1 VRLKTQVYDLRYAKE
16 PLLAGAL
23 DSLLQRARRRHITHA
38 VLDQIALAA
47 CAAIAA
53 LLLLLIVG
61 TQILNWYWLAAAFGL
76 SFAIGLYRLW
86 KRIPDVYALAQQLDR
101 RLALHDSLSTA
112 WYFRNHPETAAIL
125 HQQRA
130 ASELAGSADLQQ
142 AVPMTVPR
150 SCYALTALV
159 AVAASLFAMRYL
171 VMHTLDLSRPMA
183 KLDFGVFDTPG
194 KEAQNRKS
202 AIQERLENQFRQM
215 GLNMDPVD
223 DEVDPGDLPMQP
235 NSVAATPDG
244 RVPLDANQKG
254 NQAGDKSD
262 KNGSPTEGN
271 EEAKNSPAGDGK
283 DGLPDGM
290 EGLSMNAKSQPQQQ
304 PGQKNVPGKSGESN
318 SLLDKMR
325 DAMANLMAKLKLPS
339 PGSEG
344 QQQSDPNGAAPA
356 GAQQQAS
363 AQRGAQGQNKQQ
375 GDAGKQ
381 GNPSGEQE
389 SAEGDQS
396 QAGAGKS
403 AERGSSQ
410 PGGQDSKSGVGK
422 SDGDKSTREA
432 EQLAAMGK
440 ISEIIGKRAAQVS
453 GEMTV
458 EVPNGKQQLKTSY
471 TRRRSVHGD
480 TGGEIGREEI
490 PLMLQPYVQRY
501 FDEIRKTPQP
511 AKARS

>member
-1 VRLKTQVYDLRYAKE
+1 VYDLRYAKE
-16 PLLAGAL
+16 ALLAGAL
-23 DSLLQRARRRHITHA
+23 EKLLYRARRRHITHA
-38 VLDQIALAA
+38 VLDQAALAT
-47 CAAIAA
+47 CAALGA
-53 LLLLLIVG
+53 LLLLLLLG

-76 SFAIGLYRLW
+76 SFAAGLYRLR
-86 KRIPDVYALAQQLDR
+86 KRIPDLYALAQQVDR
-101 RLALHDSLSTA
+101 RLALHDTLSTA
-112 WYFRNHPETAAIL
+112 WYFRTHPVTDAIVQ
-125 HQQRA
+125 QQRA
-130 ASELAGSADLQQ
+130 AADLADSADVER

-171 VMHTLDLSRPMA
+171 VMHTLDLSRPIA
-183 KLDFGVFDTPG
+183 KLDFGVFDTPV

-202 AIQERLENQFRQM
+202 AIQERLEQQFRQM
-215 GLNMDPVD
+215 GLNLDQVD
-223 DEVDPGDLPMQP
+223 DQVDPGDLPMQP

-254 NQAGDKSD
+254 NQNGDKTD
-262 KNGSPTEGN
+262 KNGSPAESD
-271 EEAKNSPAGDGK
+271 EPAKNSTAGDGK

-290 EGLSMNAKSQPQQQ
+290 EGVSLNAKSQPQQQ
-304 PGQKNVPGKSGESN
+304 PGPKNVPGKSGENS

-363 AQRGAQGQNKQQ
+363 AQKGAQGQNKQQ
-375 GDAGKQ
+375 GDSGKQ
-381 GNPSGEQE
+381 GNPTGEQE
-389 SAEGDQS
+389 SAEGEQA

-403 AERGSSQ
+403 SERGSSQ

-458 EVPNGKQQLKTSY
+458 EVPSGKQQLKTSY

-480 TGGEIGREEI
+480 AGGEIGREEI

-501 FDEIRKTPQP
+501 FDEIRKTPQQQSG
-511 AKARS
+511 KSRS

>member
-1 VRLKTQVYDLRYAKE
+1 M
-16 PLLAGAL
+16 AGAL
-23 DSLLQRARRRHITHA
+23 EHLLYRARRRHITHA
-38 VLDQIALAA
+38 VLDQAA
-47 CAAIAA
+47 VAICAAVGG
-53 LLLLLIVG
+53 LLLLLLLG
-61 TQILNWYWLAAAFGL
+61 TQVLNWYWPVALFGA
-76 SFAIGLYRLW
+76 SMTVGLYRIS
-86 KRIPDVYALAQQLDR
+86 KRLPDLYALAQEVDR
-101 RLALHDSLSTA
+101 RLTLHDSISTA
-112 WYFRNHPETAAIL
+112 WYFRLHPATDAIAR
-125 HQQRA
+125 QRRA
-130 ASELAGSADLQQ
+130 AAELASSASLEQ

-150 SCYALTALV
+150 SCYALTFLV

-171 VMHTLDLSRPMA
+171 VTHTLDLSRPIA
-183 KLDFGVFDTPG
+183 RLDFGLFDSPAKT
-194 KEAQNRKS
+194 AQRSKS
-202 AIQERLENQFRQM
+202 AIQERLEAQFRQM

-235 NSVAATPDG
+235 NSVAATPDS
-244 RVPLDANQKG
+244 RVPLDTKEKG
-254 NQAGDKSD
+254 NQNGDKPD
-262 KNGSPTEGN
+262 KNGSPVDGN
-271 EEAKNSPAGDGK
+271 EQARNSPAGDGK

-290 EGLSMNAKSQPQQQ
+290 EGLSLNAKSQPQQ
-304 PGQKNVPGKSGESN
+304 PGQKNVPGRGGESS

-356 GAQQQAS
+356 GAQQAS

-381 GNPSGEQE
+381 GNATGEQE
-389 SAEGDQS
+389 SAEGEQA

-403 AERGSSQ
+403 TERGSSQ
-410 PGGQDSKSGVGK
+410 PGGQDSKSGVGR
-422 SDGDKSTREA
+422 SDGDKSAREA

-440 ISEIIGKRAAQVS
+440 ISEIIGRRASQVS

-458 EVPNGKQQLKTSY
+458 EVPSGRQQLKTSY

-501 FDEIRKTPQP
+501 FDEIRKTPQQP
-511 AKARS
+511 KARS

>member
-1 VRLKTQVYDLRYAKE
+1 VKE
-16 PLLAGAL
+16 PRLAGEL
-23 DSLLQRARRRHITHA
+23 ENLLYRARRRHITHA
-38 VLDQIALAA
+38 VLDQ
-47 CAAIAA
+47 AAIAICA
-53 LLLLLIVG
+53 AVGGLLLLLVLG
-61 TQILNWYWLAAAFGL
+61 TQILNWYWLVAFFGASL
-76 SFAIGLYRLW
+76 AFGLYRLR
-86 KRIPDVYALAQQLDR
+86 KRLPGLYVIAQQLDR
-101 RLALHDSLSTA
+101 RLALHDSISTA
-112 WYFRNHPETAAIL
+112 WYFRDHPATDAIL
-125 HQQRA
+125 RQQRA
-130 ASELAGSADLQQ
+130 AAELAASANLEQ
-142 AVPMTVPR
+142 ALPLSVPR
-150 SCYALTALV
+150 SCYALSALV
-159 AVAASLFAMRYL
+159 VVAVSLFAMRYL

-183 KLDFGVFDTPG
+183 RLDFGVFDPPV
-194 KEAQNRKS
+194 KDAQQRRS
-202 AIQERLENQFRQM
+202 AIQERLQEQFRQM

-223 DEVDPGDLPMQP
+223 DQVDPGDLPMQP

-244 RVPLDANQKG
+244 RVPLDAREKG
-254 NQAGDKSD
+254 NQNGDKAD
-262 KNGSPTEGN
+262 KDGSPTEGN
-271 EEAKNSPAGDGK
+271 EEGKNAPGGEGK

-290 EGLSMNAKSQPQQQ
+290 EGLSLNAKSQPQQQ
-304 PGQKNVPGKSGESN
+304 PGQKNVPGKGGDSS

-339 PGSEG
+339 PGNDG

-363 AQRGAQGQNKQQ
+363 AQKGAQGQNKQQ
-375 GDAGKQ
+375 GEAGKQ

-440 ISEIIGKRAAQVS
+440 ISEIIGKRASQVS

-458 EVPNGKQQLKTSY
+458 EVPSGRQQLKTSY
-471 TRRRSVHGD
+471 TRRRSLHGD

-501 FDEIRKTPQP
+501 FDEIRKTPQQP